1 MGLIKRCKTL
11 PLPLFPIL
19 ILMKLFLKGYGQ
31 YYFLF
36 PLLYQGIIILLLPP
50 PQGGGKRNQKSEI
63 REENSKL
70 IRKRRD
76 KKGGEEKNGKKKGGK
91 GRKKEKIK
99 ERNREN
105 KLKLVKKS
113 S

>member
-1 MGLIKRCKTL
+1 MTENKTILNKGGGGLRETEKEKS
-11 PLPLFPIL
+11 L
-19 ILMKLFLKGYGQ
+19 IFSSFSNFGRVKSWAALKSGEYNLT
-31 YYFLF
+31 FA
-36 PLLYQGIIILLLPP
+36 PP
-50 PQGGGKRNQKSEI
+50 SGGGKRNQKSEI

-99 ERNREN
+99 ERTE
-105 KLKLVKKS
+105 KIS
-113 S
+113 

>member
-1 MGLIKRCKTL
+1 M
-11 PLPLFPIL
+11 
-19 ILMKLFLKGYGQ
+19 
-31 YYFLF
+31 
-36 PLLYQGIIILLLPP
+36 PP
-50 PQGGGKRNQKSEI
+50 HKSKSEI

-99 ERNREN
+99 ERTE
-105 KLKLVKKS
+105 KIS
-113 S
+113 

>member
-1 MGLIKRCKTL
+1 M
-11 PLPLFPIL
+11 
-19 ILMKLFLKGYGQ
+19 
-31 YYFLF
+31 
-36 PLLYQGIIILLLPP
+36 
-50 PQGGGKRNQKSEI
+50 GKRNQKSEI

-99 ERNREN
+99 ERTE
-105 KLKLVKKS
+105 K
-113 S
+113 